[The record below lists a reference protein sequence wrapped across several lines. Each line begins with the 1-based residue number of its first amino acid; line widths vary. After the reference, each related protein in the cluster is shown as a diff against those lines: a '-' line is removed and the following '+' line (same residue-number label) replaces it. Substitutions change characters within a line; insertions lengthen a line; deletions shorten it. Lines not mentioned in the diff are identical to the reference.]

1 MAEERAKYEKEASDM
16 NASFIKASTSPAAGK
31 KGSIAKKKG
40 GKVIKKA

>member
-16 NASFIKASTSPAAGK
+16 NASFIKASTSPAGK

>member
-16 NASFIKASTSPAAGK
+16 NASFIKASSSPAGK
-31 KGSIAKKKG
+31 KGAIAKKKG